1 MESLSKEEKTLMDKY
16 YDVLKAEGLKNGK
29 ELSELYYK
37 VKKDGS
43 NPELVKQVDEFLL
56 EVKKLQS
63 APVVTDAKPSE
74 IVTKSAV
81 DSDIQDVLNAK
92 NKEELTEA
100 GLKLIN
106 IDPYSQAVSMGV
118 RSNLLTPGMFE
129 KGKQLFLEEV
139 KDAVEQ
145 RRKLEETK
153 PVSPTAPA
161 EKTGSEK
168 AQELIDSVS
177 SIKDLPDLSKA
188 DSGPITIDLTE
199 LISTGQAKS
208 KDINQMLNKKR
219 AELLQNISTKDLQKG
234 DIVTFVDGRKGFVRS
249 VGNNEVSIKVTGSQQ
264 GVVEVVPANDLSK
277 TISNIE
283 SGKVVSMEPTPD
295 IEVAPQEITEVKA
308 SQDAKSAFT
317 ENTAA
322 VKEAAEK
329 AAKAA
334 GTNNQQNLNN
344 LLQNIGC
351 KTGK

>member
-1 MESLSKEEKTLMDKY
+1 
-16 YDVLKAEGLKNGK
+16 
-29 ELSELYYK
+29 
-37 VKKDGS
+37 
-43 NPELVKQVDEFLL
+43 
-56 EVKKLQS
+56 
-63 APVVTDAKPSE
+63 
-74 IVTKSAV
+74 
-81 DSDIQDVLNAK
+81 
-92 NKEELTEA
+92 
-100 GLKLIN
+100 
-106 IDPYSQAVSMGV
+106 MGV

-177 SIKDLPDLSKA
+177 SIKDLPDLNRA
-188 DSGPITIDLTE
+188 DSRPITIDLTE

-219 AELLQNISTKDLQKG
+219 KELLQNISTKDLQKG

-264 GVVEVVPANDLSK
+264 GVVEVVPASNLSK

-283 SGKVVSMEPTPD
+283 SGKLVSMEPTPD
-295 IEVAPQEITEVKA
+295 IEVTPQEVTEVKA